1 MGHFELILDQVNL
14 NFASGLK
21 KWTFVGIVQFKGITA
36 FLHIFFL
43 KNKINVLAPRY
54 MAYYL

>member
-36 FLHIFFL
+36 FLHIFF
-43 KNKINVLAPRY
+43 
-54 MAYYL
+54 